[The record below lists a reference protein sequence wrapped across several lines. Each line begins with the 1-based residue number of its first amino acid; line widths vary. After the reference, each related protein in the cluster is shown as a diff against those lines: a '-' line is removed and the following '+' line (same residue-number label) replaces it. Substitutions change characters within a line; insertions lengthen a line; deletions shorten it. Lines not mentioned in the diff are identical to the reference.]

1 MTPLLLITVAFVLAS
16 ALATF
21 FYIQWTKQIDE
32 NKRLHDLVDEKNT
45 HFHDAIVTVQ
55 RECDEATVQW
65 N

>member
-1 MTPLLLITVAFVLAS
+1 MNALILITVAFVLAF
-16 ALATF
+16 ALAVY
-21 FYIQWTKQIDE
+21 FYCQCMRLIDE
-32 NKRLHDLVDEKNT
+32 NKRLLNLVDEKNT